1 MALHVGSYLSLKP
14 GPVAAMVVE
23 EGEVKTG
30 DKIKVIKRNKNN
42 ITVKDIVRLYV
53 IKNDTDI
60 ETMRRAIK
68 VRALPEGWK
77 SEFQQKIEQ
86 LERTQ

>member
-1 MALHVGSYLSLKP
+1 MF
-14 GPVAAMVVE
+14 E
-23 EGEVKTG
+23 DGEVKTG
-30 DKIKVIKRNKNN
+30 YKIEVFKRDKNN

-53 IKNDTDI
+53 IKNHTDI

-77 SEFQQKIEQ
+77 YQFQQEIEQ
-86 LERTQ
+86 LERTR